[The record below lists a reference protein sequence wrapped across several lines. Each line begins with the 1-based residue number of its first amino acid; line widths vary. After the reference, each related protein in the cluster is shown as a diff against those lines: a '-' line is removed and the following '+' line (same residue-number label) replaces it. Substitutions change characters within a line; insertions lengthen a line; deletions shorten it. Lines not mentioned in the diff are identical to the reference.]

1 MIVGWI
7 LVRVYKPKNK
17 YCKHTKLSE
26 RRFISI
32 FYGYMEG
39 KSAKETHSL
48 IKVNDE
54 LELVCS
60 RQAIEGVYLRLGN
73 YLWGNFVFPKLENL
87 YAEYEL
93 SDECP
98 TVAHLVAYYLDMMRQ
113 AIEGEIDYQ
122 AYRQDN
128 IEIGNMGTVEKLRKR
143 SKTFNGLPAKT
154 FHYHFA
160 YVSFIDTMEM
170 EVKSRRFTMD
180 DVYIMLLAEFIKN
193 PL

>member
-1 MIVGWI
+1 MNQDFINT
-7 LVRVYKPKNK
+7 LNA
-17 YCKHTKLSE
+17 KLQ
-26 RRFISI
+26 
-32 FYGYMEG
+32 G
-39 KSAKETHSL
+39 KSVKETHEL
-48 IKVNDE
+48 LKANDD
-54 LELVCS
+54 LESACS
-60 RQAIEGVYLRLGN
+60 RQAVEGMYLRLGN
-73 YLWGNFVFPKLENL
+73 YLWVNFVCPKLEKL

-128 IEIGNMGTVEKLRKR
+128 IEIGNMGTVKKLRRR
-143 SKTFNGLPAKT
+143 SKAFNGLPAKT

-170 EVKSRRFTMD
+170 EVKSGRFTMD
-180 DVYIMLLAEFIKN
+180 DVYTMLLAELVKN